1 MYTYIYSQKYLSFF
15 VHIICVLPTLWCV
28 CYRHKTGLQ
37 EMQILEKLNKADPD
51 DRFHV
56 VRLYRHFFHK
66 NHLCLVFETMRWA
79 LNRVRIHIL
88 SSVTT

>member
-1 MYTYIYSQKYLSFF
+1 MFIHVYTCTHTCTCL
-15 VHIICVLPTLWCV
+15 C
-28 CYRHKTGLQ
+28 RHKTGLQ

-66 NHLCLVFETMRWA
+66 NHLCLVFETMR
-79 LNRVRIHIL
+79 
-88 SSVTT
+88 

>member
-1 MYTYIYSQKYLSFF
+1 MVPL
-15 VHIICVLPTLWCV
+15 V
-28 CYRHKTGLQ
+28 CRHKTGLQ

-51 DRFHV
+51 DRFHI

-79 LNRVRIHIL
+79 LNRTGVRQENMLL
-88 SSVTT
+88 S